1 MASLVFAQE
10 LVHYILSMHT
20 EVSVIERYDRQM
32 RVKQIGAAGQAK
44 ISASTILIVGCGALG
59 TYAAEQLV
67 RAGVG
72 TLYLV
77 DPDTVSET
85 NLQRQSL
92 FTEADAANELF
103 KVDAAA
109 AKLRQINHN
118 VTIDVFPVE
127 LRPELLAQMQP
138 LALALDCSD
147 NFSVRDLLNR
157 LALNQHF
164 PFVFAACA
172 GVSGQLMLVDPTA
185 GPCLKCAFP
194 DITKLKERDCDIL
207 GVATPLIPLVSSI
220 QVSLALRYIVSGA
233 GALDQLTT
241 VSCWPPAQQNFKVKK
256 RADCPV
262 CQHKQVPITLND
274 KTLLR
279 RLCGSDAW
287 SVYLPQTR
295 SIAEVAATL
304 AAKHVAYR
312 VTPSMITFKW
322 HDAPASYF
330 KTGKVQLY
338 KLNEQQAQQHYRA
351 LWQLLKA
358 PRQKEGQP

>member
-1 MASLVFAQE
+1 MN
-10 LVHYILSMHT
+10 I
-20 EVSVIERYDRQM
+20 IERYDRQI
-32 RVKQIGAAGQAK
+32 RVKQIGAAGQAE
-44 ISASTILIVGCGALG
+44 ISASTIMLVGCGALG

-109 AKLRQINHN
+109 AKLRQINHE
-118 VTIDVFPVE
+118 VQIEVFPVE

-138 LALALDCSD
+138 LTLALDCSD
-147 NFSVRDLLNR
+147 NFSVRDMLNR

-172 GVSGQLMLVDPTA
+172 GVSGQLMLLNPSQ
-185 GPCLKCAFP
+185 GPCLECVFP
-194 DITKLKERDCDIL
+194 DLTKLKERDCDIL
-207 GVATPLIPLVSSI
+207 GVATPLIPLVSSL
-220 QVSLALRYIVSGA
+220 QVAIAMRYIVSGE

-241 VSCWPPAQQNFKVKK
+241 VSCWPPAQQTFHVKK
-256 RADCPV
+256 QPDCPV
-262 CQHKQVPITLND
+262 CQHEQVSIKLND
-274 KTLLR
+274 RTLLR

-287 SVYLPQTR
+287 SVYLPQSR
-295 SIAEVAATL
+295 SITEVTATL
-304 AAKHVAYR
+304 AANQVAYR
-312 VTPSMITFKW
+312 VTPSMVTFTW
-322 HDAPASYF
+322 HEAPASYF

-358 PRQKEGQP
+358 PIKKEGQPQ

>member
-1 MASLVFAQE
+1 MQ
-10 LVHYILSMHT
+10 
-20 EVSVIERYDRQM
+20 RYDRQM

-109 AKLRQINHN
+109 AKLRQINHE
-118 VTIDVFPVE
+118 VHIDVFPVE
-127 LRPELLAQMQP
+127 LRPELLAQMDP
-138 LALALDCSD
+138 LTLVLDCSD

-157 LALNQHF
+157 LALNRRF
-164 PFVFAACA
+164 PFIFAACA
-172 GVSGQLMLVDPTA
+172 GVSGQLMLLNPSQ
-185 GPCLKCAFP
+185 GPCLNCVFP
-194 DITKLKERDCDIL
+194 ELTKLKERDCDIL
-207 GVATPLIPLVSSI
+207 GVATPLIPLVSSL
-220 QVSLALRYIVSGA
+220 QVSLAMRYIVSAA

-256 RADCPV
+256 RPDCPV
-262 CQHKQVPITLND
+262 CQHEQVSITLD
-274 KTLLR
+274 AKTILR

-295 SIAEVAATL
+295 SITEVTAILDANR
-304 AAKHVAYR
+304 VAYQ
-312 VTPSMITFKW
+312 VAPSMVTFNW
-322 HDAPASYF
+322 HHASASYF

-338 KLNEQQAQQHYRA
+338 QLDEHQAQQHFRA
-351 LWQLLKA
+351 LWQLFKA
-358 PRQKEGQP
+358 PIQKEGQPQ